1 MKSAARLYTQ
11 FQPASYNVSFTIDEA
26 ANHFSGSVTISGK
39 KVGRP
44 SKRLTFHQNGLNI
57 TAASIVRADK
67 KQGSVTIPVSRI
79 NRQKKLHE
87 VRLHTEELLYPGE
100 YAVQLEFD
108 ASITAGMTG
117 IYPCFFKDGDT
128 EKQLIMTQL
137 ESHYAREA
145 FPCIDEPEAKAVFTL
160 TLTTR
165 AGVQVLSNTP
175 VATQNTKD
183 NLLTTT
189 FEPTPRMSTYLLAF
203 VFGDL
208 QRATTTTARGTEVNI
223 WATTAQPANSMDF
236 ALDVAKRSI
245 EFFEDY
251 FQTEYPLP
259 KADHV
264 ACPDFSA
271 GAMENWGLIT
281 YRERVL
287 LAYPNETA
295 QSTLE
300 QIALVITHETSH
312 QWFGNLVTMRWWDD
326 LWLNESFA
334 NMMEYQAVDSMFPEW
349 HIWDEFVSSE
359 GLSSLRRD
367 AIAGVQAV
375 KTEVNQPDEI
385 STLFDPSIVYA
396 KGGRLLYMLKNYIG
410 DEAFREGL
418 SSYFRVHA
426 YGNTEGSDLWASLSE
441 ASGKDIAAF
450 MNPWLT
456 RSGFPLVSVT
466 QDGNHVTLDQEQFLD
481 DPSKAD
487 KERVWP
493 VPLFTSVSGQ
503 PDEFGV
509 KRRELTLPTAD
520 PMFVGTNARGQ
531 YLVRYTTDAHQQ
543 AMVEHIRSKQFG
555 EADRLMLLNGA
566 SMQAR
571 AGYQPYGNVLSML
584 DAYADETSEP
594 VWGIIALVTGEARR
608 FIDQDPGLEDR
619 IKPFIDR
626 LVATQVARLGWEAQD
641 GESAADQKL
650 RALVLSL
657 AAYAENEAVVTKAT
671 QMFADYKDK
680 QVALPAELRTL
691 VWVIP
696 VKNGNDAAFDF
707 LINLHD
713 TTQNSDLKGDAC
725 DALTATRDPK
735 RAEQLL
741 TRLKDPKVI
750 KPQDLDRWLVYLLRN
765 RYVRDTA
772 WDWLVANW
780 GWLETTFAND
790 KSYDYL
796 PRYAASCVNTRAYQ
810 QKFRDLFESK
820 QDQLLLK
827 RNIQLGFE
835 EIETRLQWLER
846 DLSSVRQFF
855 TQ

>member
-1 MKSAARLYTQ
+1 
-11 FQPASYNVSFTIDEA
+11 
-26 ANHFSGSVTISGK
+26 
-39 KVGRP
+39 
-44 SKRLTFHQNGLNI
+44 
-57 TAASIVRADK
+57 
-67 KQGSVTIPVSRI
+67 
-79 NRQKKLHE
+79 
-87 VRLHTEELLYPGE
+87 
-100 YAVQLEFD
+100 
-108 ASITAGMTG
+108 
-117 IYPCFFKDGDT
+117 
-128 EKQLIMTQL
+128 
-137 ESHYAREA
+137 
-145 FPCIDEPEAKAVFTL
+145 
-160 TLTTR
+160 
-165 AGVQVLSNTP
+165 
-175 VATQNTKD
+175 
-183 NLLTTT
+183 
-189 FEPTPRMSTYLLAF
+189 
-203 VFGDL
+203 
-208 QRATTTTARGTEVNI
+208 
-223 WATTAQPANSMDF
+223 
-236 ALDVAKRSI
+236 
-245 EFFEDY
+245 
-251 FQTEYPLP
+251 
-259 KADHV
+259 
-264 ACPDFSA
+264 
-271 GAMENWGLIT
+271 
-281 YRERVL
+281 
-287 LAYPNETA
+287 
-295 QSTLE
+295 
-300 QIALVITHETSH
+300 
-312 QWFGNLVTMRWWDD
+312 
-326 LWLNESFA
+326 
-334 NMMEYQAVDSMFPEW
+334 
-349 HIWDEFVSSE
+349 
-359 GLSSLRRD
+359 
-367 AIAGVQAV
+367 
-375 KTEVNQPDEI
+375 
-385 STLFDPSIVYA
+385 
-396 KGGRLLYMLKNYIG
+396 
-410 DEAFREGL
+410 
-418 SSYFRVHA
+418 
-426 YGNTEGSDLWASLSE
+426 
-441 ASGKDIAAF
+441 
-450 MNPWLT
+450 
-456 RSGFPLVSVT
+456 
-466 QDGNHVTLDQEQFLD
+466 
-481 DPSKAD
+481 
-487 KERVWP
+487 
-493 VPLFTSVSGQ
+493 LFTNVSGQ